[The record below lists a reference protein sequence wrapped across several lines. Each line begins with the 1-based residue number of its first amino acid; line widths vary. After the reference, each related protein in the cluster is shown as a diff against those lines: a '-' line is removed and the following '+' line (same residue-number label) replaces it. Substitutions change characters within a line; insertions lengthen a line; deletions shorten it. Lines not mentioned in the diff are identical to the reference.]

1 MKPIFPTIRK
11 MTPEESNSHNL
22 HNPGLVLEYCH
33 LMIPL
38 SAGYT
43 DIIQIFRNGNS
54 LMILIANNQ
63 LGYIGLDEVDL
74 LDGDI
79 IIGTVFLEEHQI
91 KEYIGRLWHQMK
103 SETLIRRLSDYL

>member
-1 MKPIFPTIRK
+1 MKRIFPTIRK
-11 MTPEESNSHNL
+11 MTPEETSGHNL
-22 HNPGLVLEYCH
+22 QNPGIILEYCH

-43 DIIQIFRNGNS
+43 DTIQIYRNGNS
-54 LMILIANNQ
+54 LIVLITNNQ

-79 IIGTVFLEEHQI
+79 IGTVFLEEHQI
-91 KEYIGRLWHQMK
+91 KECIGKNWQQMK
-103 SETLIRRLSDYL
+103 PETLIRRLSDYL